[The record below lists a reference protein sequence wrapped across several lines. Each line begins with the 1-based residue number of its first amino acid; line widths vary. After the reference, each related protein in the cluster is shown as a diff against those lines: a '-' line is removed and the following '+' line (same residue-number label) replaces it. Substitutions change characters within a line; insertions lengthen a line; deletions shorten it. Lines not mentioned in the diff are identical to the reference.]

1 MFLEQLS
8 IIERDISIM
17 ERLSLRQAL
26 SVLSKSSKYSV
37 STLRTE
43 STVDDLQKLKDHL
56 YITPDIQLDFE
67 QALSKAKDNDIIC
80 LCGSSGD
87 GKSEILTQ
95 LYKKFNDS
103 IDFHLDATHSKSQH
117 KSAIDCLDDK
127 FDEFKSNDKPLAIGI
142 NIGMLQK
149 FIKQG
154 SERHNDIK
162 KSFEKYFEMRH
173 EKAFKSNNVTFFD
186 FECYPRLLFSSQKIT
201 SDFISRFL
209 QKLTEKTPANPFW
222 ACYQLENKSTSYV
235 ARNFDVLSL
244 KSFQNKLI
252 ELFGLARL
260 MEEKFLIPRTFVDY
274 IYQILTREN
283 YDGIIGNVFSK
294 FDNEFSHI
302 FAKVDPINAR
312 NSEIDSFYLE
322 CATHTLSKEVK
333 QDIDLLCSLA
343 SISLSPQG
351 VIQGFYLL
359 SDEGLS
365 SRLAYSSK
373 KSYLQKALNN
383 YLCLIDIFEKDEITD
398 SDEDNYLNI
407 VEELLVNSALDYA
420 NRLLPYKQDGFIVS
434 RQIKDFSICNKLNVQ
449 ADVDWV
455 EHHQLIS
462 TDVIPIPLIINNGP
476 VYIFNIDLNTMIQA
490 ISISNG
496 FRPNRQN
503 LEVIAKFDELI
514 GHIVE
519 RTIDTESMK
528 VISNK
533 KTIVVNKNRR
543 RYTVEA

>member
-1 MFLEQLS
+1 MNLQE
-8 IIERDISIM
+8 
-17 ERLSLRQAL
+17 AL
-26 SVLSKSSKYSV
+26 GVLSRSSKYSV

-43 STVDDLQKLKDHL
+43 NTVDELQALKDHL
-56 YITPDIQLDFE
+56 YIIPDIQNDFE
-67 QALSKAKDNDIIC
+67 QALSQAKLEDIIC

-117 KSAIDCLDDK
+117 KSAIDCLNEK
-127 FDEFKSNDKPLAIGI
+127 FDEFKSNDKPLAIGV

-162 KSFEKYFEMRH
+162 ISFEKYFEKRH
-173 EKAFKSNNVTFFD
+173 EKGFKSNNVTFFD
-186 FECYPRLLFSSQKIT
+186 FECYPRLQFTSQIIT
-201 SDFISRFL
+201 SEFISEFL
-209 QKLTEKTPANPFW
+209 QKLTEKKSTNPFW
-222 ACYQLENKSTSYV
+222 AFYQLENKSTSYV
-235 ARNFDVLSL
+235 AKNFDVLSL

-260 MEEKFLIPRTFVDY
+260 MEEQFLIPRTFVDF
-274 IYQILTREN
+274 IYQILTIEN
-283 YDGIIGNVFSK
+283 GDGIIGNVFSE
-294 FDNEFSHI
+294 FDNEFSHS
-302 FAKVDPINAR
+302 FAKVDPINSR
-312 NSEIDSFYLE
+312 SSQIDSFYLE
-322 CATHTLSKEVK
+322 FATQTISKEVK
-333 QDIDLLCSLA
+333 KDIDSLSSLA

-351 VIQGFYLL
+351 VIRGSYLL

-365 SRLAYSSK
+365 SQLAHISS
-373 KSYLQKALNN
+373 KSYLQKALGN
-383 YLCLIDIFEKDEITD
+383 YLCLIDIYNKDELSE

-407 VEELLVNSALDYA
+407 VEELLVNSALNYA
-420 NRLLPYKQDGFIVS
+420 NRFLPYKVGGFIVS
-434 RQIKDFSICNKLNVQ
+434 RQINDFSICNKLNIQ

-455 EHHQLIS
+455 ENHQLTS
-462 TDVIPIPLIINNGP
+462 TDVIPIPLIINNEP
-476 VYIFNIDLNTMIQA
+476 VYIFKVDLNTMIQA

-514 GHIVE
+514 SHIVE
-519 RTIDTESMK
+519 RTVDTESMK
-528 VISNK
+528 LISNN
-533 KTIVVNKNRR
+533 KTITVSKNRR
-543 RYTVEA
+543 RYKVGT